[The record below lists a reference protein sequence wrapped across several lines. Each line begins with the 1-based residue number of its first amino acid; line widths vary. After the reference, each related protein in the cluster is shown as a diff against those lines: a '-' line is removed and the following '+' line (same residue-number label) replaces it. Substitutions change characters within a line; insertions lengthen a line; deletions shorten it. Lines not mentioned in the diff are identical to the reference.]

1 VRNPLA
7 RRRPTGRFPA
17 LRQGQSR
24 ETLWLAIGES
34 ITTLAAANTAAMV
47 NALNAAALALT
58 PFTIIRTYIEWSMMS
73 DQLAVIEDQQ
83 VALGQA
89 VVSVQASAIGV
100 TAVPTPF
107 TDLGS
112 DLFFLH
118 QIMTSR
124 FVDLGTAVE
133 VGPTPIHRTVDS
145 KAMRKV
151 EDQQDVVMTLE
162 NSSVA
167 AGSRNLTAGRLL
179 VKLH

>member
-1 VRNPLA
+1 VRFPLA

-73 DQLAVIEDQQ
+73 DQLAAVEDQQ
-83 VALGQA
+83 VGLGEA

-124 FVDLGTAVE
+124 FVFASADGIA
-133 VGPTPIHRTVDS
+133 PTPVHRTVDS

-151 EDQQDVVMTLE
+151 EDQQDVVLTLE

-167 AGSRNLTAGRLL
+167 TGSRNLTAGRLL